1 MSRRAVKTVRAGCGE
16 GRWWAAWLLALALLL
31 MPSLGRADGLSGPRR
46 FALLVASTDG
56 GRERARLRYPSKD
69 TEALRR
75 VLTELGGVTDGD
87 IESLVDPDGPQVE
100 KRLLA
105 LKQRAAQTTGSKQF
119 FFYYSGH
126 SDERGLLLFGS
137 HLDYSRLRALITD
150 IPVDVHI
157 GILDSCAAGA
167 FAQRKGGAQVDP
179 FLLPGAPAVSGHAF
193 LTSTS
198 EREAAQESGRLRGSF
213 FTHALVTGLRGAAD
227 SDGDQRV
234 TLQEGYRFA
243 FDETLAR
250 TEATLGG
257 PQHATYDIQLVGR
270 GDLVLTDLR
279 SGSAR
284 LYIPEGV
291 AGRLIVRDSK
301 GALAAEVSKPSLSAR
316 LGLSLQPGSYRV
328 TLFEP
333 ARVRRGLV
341 TLPPEGI
348 ELALSAL
355 RDVPIEIA
363 TARGGILEA
372 AEQTEAASPTEED
385 PTYRVIPG
393 NAGLVPPW
401 SVNAIEK
408 NRPIINYFSL
418 NLGWGRA
425 ARLYGAEL
433 GVLGAYITEEVSGLQ
448 AATLFAVSGGR
459 LRGAQTT
466 FGVNLARGDVF
477 GAQLGLVSVSL
488 SDLIGL
494 QGALVTYS
502 SGDLRGLQIGGFTFA
517 RGSVYG
523 LQAATVGYAAR
534 IYGLQL
540 GGISIAG
547 QVAGVQLGGINVAR
561 GRVRGVQLGIINIAD
576 DADVAIGMFSISKKY
591 GAFVDLWMSDSAA
604 VNVSLRLPARYSY
617 SLVSFGV
624 HPAGVGAG
632 WQYGLGFGF
641 HAPLSER
648 LYGEID
654 DTVYGVQPGF
664 ATLQTPSLLN
674 VTRLTLGV
682 RLARRFA
689 VFLGLTFNMQ
699 WGFQEG
705 EDPVRPGFDLG
716 SNSMPHPRWRM
727 WPGFAAGMTL

>member
-1 MSRRAVKTVRAGCGE
+1 MDLLRSSLVVL
-16 GRWWAAWLLALALLL
+16 WLLAGQFAVPRPACADSADAALT
-31 MPSLGRADGLSGPRR
+31 RR
-46 FALLVASTDG
+46 FTLLIASTDG

-69 TEALRR
+69 TDALRR
-75 VLTELGGVTDGD
+75 VLTELGGVSEGD
-87 IESLVDPDGPQVE
+87 VELLIDPDGATVE

-105 LKQRAAQTTGSKQF
+105 IKAKAAATPGRKQL

-137 HLDYSRLRALITD
+137 HLEYSRLRALITD

-157 GILDSCAAGA
+157 GILDSCAAGV
-167 FAQRKGGAQVDP
+167 FAQRKGGASVDP
-179 FLLPGAPAVSGHAF
+179 FLLETSPSLSGHAF

-234 TLQEGYRFA
+234 TLQEAYRFA
-243 FDETLAR
+243 FDETLSR

-284 LYIPEGV
+284 LTIPEGV
-291 AGRLIVRDSK
+291 AGRLIVRDAR
-301 GALAAEVSKPSLSAR
+301 GALAAEVSKPQVGAQLALSLS
-316 LGLSLQPGSYRV
+316 PGSYRV

-341 TLPPEGI
+341 TLPPQGVL
-348 ELALSAL
+348 LALSDL
-355 RDVPIEIA
+355 REVPLEVA
-363 TARGGILEA
+363 VARGPSLDAFEQSEA
-372 AEQTEAASPTEED
+372 AAPAEDD
-385 PTYRVIPG
+385 PTYRVLPG
-393 NAGLVPPW
+393 NAGIIPPW

-408 NRPIINYFSL
+408 SRPVINYFSL
-418 NLGWGRA
+418 SLGFGRA

-433 GVLGAYITEEVSGLQ
+433 GVLGAYVTEEVAGLQ
-448 AATLFAVSGGR
+448 AASLFAVSGGR
-459 LRGAQTT
+459 LRGAQTS
-466 FGVNLARGDVF
+466 FGVNVVRGDAFGGQFGLVNVSSADLTGLQASVVNYSAGELRGLQLGSFNLARG
-477 GAQLGLVSVSL
+477 G
-488 SDLIGL
+488 
-494 QGALVTYS
+494 
-502 SGDLRGLQIGGFTFA
+502 
-517 RGSVYG
+517 VYG
-523 LQAATVGYAAR
+523 LQAGAVTYASR
-534 IYGLQL
+534 VYGLQL
-540 GGISIAG
+540 GSVSLAG
-547 QVAGVQLGGINVAR
+547 QVSGVQVGGINVAS
-561 GRVRGVQLGIINIAD
+561 GRVRGVQLGVINVAD
-576 DADVAIGMFSISKKY
+576 DADIAIGLFSISKKH

-604 VNVSLRLPARYSY
+604 LNVSLRLPARYSY
-617 SLVSFGV
+617 SILSFGV
-624 HPAGVGAG
+624 HPAGAGAG

-654 DTVYGVQPGF
+654 DIVYGVQPGF
-664 ATLQTPSLLN
+664 QTLEMPSLLS

-682 RLARRFA
+682 RIARRFA
-689 VFLGLTFNMQ
+689 VFGGMTFNMQ
-699 WGFQEG
+699 WGFKEG

-716 SNSMPHPRWRM
+716 SASTPRPNWRM
-727 WPGFAAGMTL
+727 WPGFAFGMTI